1 MPEKEIQSMILAD
14 KIIQLRKKAGWSQ
27 EELADQLG
35 VSRQSVSKWEG
46 AQSVPDL
53 DRILQMSRIFGV
65 TTDYLLKDE
74 LGEPEYADGGDKAVL
89 RRVTMEEASE
99 YLSLRK
105 KEAPR
110 IALATLLCVISPICL
125 LFLGGLSEGDPYL
138 SEDAAGGIGM
148 VVLLMLVAAAVAI
161 FLSSEARTAE
171 FAFLEKEAFETEYG
185 VTGMVKEKK
194 AAWKTSYTRLN
205 ILGTVLCILGVVPL
219 FFFAGAGADD
229 VVLVLGVCMLLLIE
243 GLGCV
248 AFVYGGV
255 YQAAMEKLLE
265 EGDYTRKNKARQGI
279 KGGISVIYWLM
290 VTAVFYW
297 LTYGPSGNG
306 KPQYSWLVWVIGG
319 LLYGGLMVL
328 LDVIERVRNAGK
340 NDRK

>member
-1 MPEKEIQSMILAD
+1 MILAD

-27 EELADQLG
+27 EELAEQLQ
-35 VSRQSVSKWEG
+35 VSRQSVSKWES

-53 DRILQMSRIFGV
+53 ERILQMSHIFGV

-74 LGEPEYADGGDKAVL
+74 LGEPEYADDTEKTDL
-89 RRVTMEEASE
+89 RRVTMEEADV
-99 YLSLRK
+99 YLSLKK

-110 IALATLLCVISPICL
+110 IALATFLCVISPICL
-125 LFLGGLSEGDPYL
+125 LFLGALSEESAYL
-138 SEDAAGGIGM
+138 SEDAAGGMGM
-148 VVLLMLVAAAVAI
+148 VVLLALVAAAVAV
-161 FLSSEARTAE
+161 FLSSAARTAE
-171 FAFLEKEAFETEYG
+171 YGFLEKEAFETEYG
-185 VTGMVKEKK
+185 VSGMVKEKK
-194 AAWKTSYTRLN
+194 AAWKGSYTCLN

-229 VVLVLGVCMLLLIE
+229 IVMVLALCVMLLIE
-243 GLGCV
+243 GLGVV

-279 KGGISVIYWLM
+279 KGGISAIYWLI
-290 VTAVFYW
+290 VTAVFFW
-297 LTYGPSGNG
+297 FTYGPQGNG
-306 KPQYSWLVWVIGG
+306 KPQYSWLLWVIGG

-328 LDVIERVRNAGK
+328 LEVIERAKNAK
-340 NDRK
+340 EQ

>member
-1 MPEKEIQSMILAD
+1 MILAD

-27 EELADQLG
+27 EELAEQLQ

-53 DRILQMSRIFGV
+53 ERILQMSRIFGV
-65 TTDYLLKDE
+65 TTDYLLKEE
-74 LGEPEYADGGDKAVL
+74 LGEPEYAEDAEKADL

-110 IALATLLCVISPICL
+110 IALATFLCVISPICL
-125 LFLGGLSEGDPYL
+125 LFLGGLSDIVGYL
-138 SEDAAGGIGM
+138 PENAAGGIGM
-148 VVLLMLVAAAVAI
+148 VVLLILVAAAVAI
-161 FLSSEARTAE
+161 FLSSDARTAE
-171 FAFLEKEAFETEYG
+171 YGFLEKEAFETEYG
-185 VTGMVKEKK
+185 VTGMVKDKK
-194 AAWKTSYTRLN
+194 AAWKGSYTRLN

-219 FFFAGAGADD
+219 FFFAGAGVDE
-229 VVLVLGVCMLLLIE
+229 VVLVLALCIMLLIE

-279 KGGISVIYWLM
+279 KGGISAIYWLI
-290 VTAVFYW
+290 VTAVFFFY
-297 LTYGPSGNG
+297 TYGPQGNG
-306 KPQYSWLVWVIGG
+306 KPQHSWLIWVIGG

-328 LDVIERVRNAGK
+328 LEVIERAKNAK
-340 NDRK
+340 QQ

>member
-1 MPEKEIQSMILAD
+1 MILAD

-27 EELADQLG
+27 EELAEQLQ

-53 DRILQMSRIFGV
+53 ERILQMSRIFGV
-65 TTDYLLKDE
+65 TTDYLLKEE
-74 LGEPEYADGGDKAVL
+74 LGEPEYAEDAEKADL

-110 IALATLLCVISPICL
+110 IAFATFLCVISPICL
-125 LFLGGLSEGDPYL
+125 LFLGGLSDIAGYL
-138 SEDAAGGIGM
+138 PENAAGGIGM
-148 VVLLMLVAAAVAI
+148 VVLLILVAAAVAI
-161 FLSSEARTAE
+161 FLSSDARTAE
-171 FAFLEKEAFETEYG
+171 YGFLEKEAFETEYG
-185 VTGMVKEKK
+185 VTGMVKDKK
-194 AAWKTSYTRLN
+194 AAWKGSYARLN

-219 FFFAGAGADD
+219 FFFAGAGDD
-229 VVLVLGVCMLLLIE
+229 EVVLVLALCIMLLIE

-279 KGGISVIYWLM
+279 KGGISAIYWLI
-290 VTAVFYW
+290 VTAVFFFY
-297 LTYGPSGNG
+297 TYGPQGNG
-306 KPQYSWLVWVIGG
+306 KPQHSWLIWVIGG

-328 LDVIERVRNAGK
+328 LEVIERAKNAK
-340 NDRK
+340 QQ